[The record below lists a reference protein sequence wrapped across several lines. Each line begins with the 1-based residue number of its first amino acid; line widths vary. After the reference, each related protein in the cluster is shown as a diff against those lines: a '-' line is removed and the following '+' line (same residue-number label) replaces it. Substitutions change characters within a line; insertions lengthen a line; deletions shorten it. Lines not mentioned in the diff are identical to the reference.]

1 MMCPGV
7 SKSGSPWESPMMS
20 RPAARSSR
28 VRWAEDAEA
37 EIFAR
42 PTRLERKATLGPGM
56 RTEHG
61 KVLTMKRGRLHDK
74 TTTAYVLHSAFMG
87 KFVCGD
93 WLRVSDY
100 QA

>member
-1 MMCPGV
+1 MMCSGV

-42 PTRLERKATLGPGM
+42 LTRLERKATLVRNDGGVADDARPFVPLAPD
-56 RTEHG
+56 
-61 KVLTMKRGRLHDK
+61 VLRERLGRSAHRLGALLH
-74 TTTAYVLHSAFMG
+74 
-87 KFVCGD
+87 
-93 WLRVSDY
+93 
-100 QA
+100 